1 MDILH
6 TQGKTTLN
14 NALQTYLRQLNK
26 SLEYEIICTTH
37 PVTRQSI
44 FRCFVEVPYP
54 EPFTAVGEGFTKKEA
69 ERRGG
74 SAACLKLFVSLCM
87 VLYWPLV

>member
-1 MDILH
+1 
-6 TQGKTTLN
+6 
-14 NALQTYLRQLNK
+14 
-26 SLEYEIICTTH
+26 
-37 PVTRQSI
+37 
-44 FRCFVEVPYP
+44 VPYP